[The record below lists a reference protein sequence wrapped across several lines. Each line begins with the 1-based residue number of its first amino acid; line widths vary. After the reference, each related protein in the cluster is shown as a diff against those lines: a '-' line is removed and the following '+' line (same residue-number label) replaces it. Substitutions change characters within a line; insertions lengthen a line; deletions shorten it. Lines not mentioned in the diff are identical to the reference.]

1 MDDAILYLL
10 HRSLS
15 YLDRGCSTVRIMF
28 FDYFSA
34 INTIQPPFLKDK
46 LTEMGVGSYLIKWV
60 MGYLTVRSQYTQL
73 KDCTSENVVSSIGA
87 PQGTVLLPVLLTSDF
102 KYNSTCVTC
111 IKRGGLLN
119 RMKMCTFFLFCLNI
133 IFFSFSTALQK
144 LQKILTCRPEDKI
157 SSVYPDC

>member
-15 YLDRGCSTVRIMF
+15 YLDRGCSTVRIKI

-60 MGYLTVRSQYTQL
+60 MDYLTVRSQYTQL

-87 PQGTVLLPVLLTSDF
+87 PQGTVLLPVLFTLYTSYF
-102 KYNSTCVTC
+102 EYNSTCD
-111 IKRGGLLN
+111 
-119 RMKMCTFFLFCLNI
+119 MH
-133 IFFSFSTALQK
+133 
-144 LQKILTCRPEDKI
+144 
-157 SSVYPDC
+157 